1 MYNYLASNMFTTAAG
16 PVFKYNW
23 ECYEVFSDL
32 PGQGHASFYI
42 TNCEIIHSLNTIIL
56 ETQNKIRPYKRY

>member
-1 MYNYLASNMFTTAAG
+1 MFTTAAG
-16 PVFKYNW
+16 PVLKCNW

-42 TNCEIIHSLNTIIL
+42 INCEILHSLNTTIM
-56 ETQNKIRPYKRY
+56 ETQNKIKP